1 MKTLL
6 FILRTIILLLAVMTL
21 LVIVFACSDT
31 TRTGSE
37 EKAIIPER
45 SAARDSAAA
54 WCEQCV
60 QRAVKKG
67 ADSTCSRLMCAS
79 LYLREECHYIE
90 TSDYSIEL
98 GVSGGVSEEPS
109 SEVRYHRRKWVR

>member
-31 TRTGSE
+31 RTGSE
-37 EKAIIPER
+37 EKVIVPEH